1 MLLANFAILATAL
14 FTGAAVYISLVEHPA
29 RLQRCPQRYA
39 RQIESFIAA
48 PMLGAMASRRRAVR
62 AARRRAKRTLENAAR
77 RERAAEAAEDDR
89 PRVARHV
96 DQLDHLR
103 RRDHRGHGE
112 SGQSVRARFR
122 ALRDRNRAP
131 GWAQPKIGS
140 SAMARPALL
149 VILALSACALPPA
162 LSEEEIAH
170 RYAARCE
177 AWGSGATSPDFEQ
190 CLMDQ
195 ERLDELIYQRRLQ
208 PGRS

>member
-96 DQLDHLR
+96 DQLDHLLTEGAITADMAKAGNR
-103 RRDHRGHGE
+103 FARDFERSATVIGRLGGRNLRLE
-112 SGQSVRARFR
+112 AARW
-122 ALRDRNRAP
+122 P
-131 GWAQPKIGS
+131 
-140 SAMARPALL
+140 ARPC
-149 VILALSACALPPA
+149 S
-162 LSEEEIAH
+162 
-170 RYAARCE
+170 
-177 AWGSGATSPDFEQ
+177 
-190 CLMDQ
+190 
-195 ERLDELIYQRRLQ
+195 
-208 PGRS
+208 